1 MIFIREAPLFNINP
15 KSDLVK
21 QVYLKFL
28 REHDIGLSKVMH
40 KYFHLKISE
49 GVVLGRSCGYNNRHG
64 L

>member
-21 QVYLKFL
+21 LVYLKFL

-40 KYFHLKISE
+40 KYFNLKIGE
-49 GVVLGRSCGYNNRHG
+49 GVVLGRPYGYNNRHG